1 MPRVSKKT
9 IIIDN
14 ERPTRSGTPA
24 FFAILVVLGI
34 VVIGGAVMLGR
45 SDGGEI
51 DVSATINQ
59 ANQVNR
65 DNNTG
70 IEQVETANATFQSM
84 ENGGLV
90 PQENQTNAQPVPE
103 VVEVATSTGTSTES
117 VATSS
122 SPMNAT
128 TTNETQESVVSTQ
141 DSETISNGQ
150 SGE

>member
-9 IIIDN
+9 IVIDN
-14 ERPTRSGTPA
+14 ERPARSGTPA
-24 FFAILVVLGI
+24 FFAILIVLGI
-34 VVIGGAVMLGR
+34 AVIGGAVMLGQ

-59 ANQVNR
+59 ANQINR

-70 IEQVETANATFQSM
+70 IEQVQTTNATFQSM

-90 PQENQTNAQPVPE
+90 PQENQTNTQPVPE
-103 VVEVATSTGTSTES
+103 VVEIATSTGTSTEG

-122 SPMNAT
+122 DSVSAT
-128 TTNETQESVVSTQ
+128 TTNEAQESAVPIQ
-141 DSETISNGQ
+141 DSETTSDEQ